1 MKPLRT
7 ELRNPLYQWD
17 KIWLNSR
24 QYMLGPVICSFLF
37 KLLHQILPT
46 AERVNRILPNQSQ
59 FCTKCQLHEIE
70 TLQHALM
77 DCPSNQGVSTTLCNG
92 LKKYQPSL
100 TKQEILAI
108 NFQTEEQLLFPL
120 VWTTASFLSS
130 IWQLRVEK
138 KRVEL
143 IKIRADLE
151 ASVRLLRES
160 RLTSTM
166 EMLSKI
172 F

>member
-1 MKPLRT
+1 
-7 ELRNPLYQWD
+7 
-17 KIWLNSR
+17 
-24 QYMLGPVICSFLF
+24 MLGPDICSFLF

-70 TLQHALM
+70 TIQHALM
-77 DCPSNQGVSTTLCNG
+77 DCPSNQGVTTTLCNG
-92 LKKYQPSL
+92 LRKYQPTL
-100 TKQEILAI
+100 TKQEILSI
-108 NFQTEEQLLFPL
+108 NFRTEEHLLFPL
-120 VWTTASFLSS
+120 VWTTASFFSS
-130 IWQLRVEK
+130 LWQLRVEK

-143 IKIRADLE
+143 IKVRAEME
-151 ASVRLLRES
+151 ARVRLLRGS
-160 RLTSTM
+160 KLTNTI